1 MRILQNPR
9 IVVVKIGTST
19 ITKEDGSAD
28 LDFLRNIA
36 RQIAELKDKNKCNVV
51 IVTSGAI
58 GLGVKE
64 LSLKQKPRDIAS
76 RQATASIGQTI
87 LMQSWR
93 DAFAQQNI
101 KVAQLLL
108 TYDTFTDRQSY
119 LNLKNVLTTL
129 FFLDVVPIIN
139 ENDSISIAEIDASF
153 GDNDRLSAIVASKLE
168 ADLLI
173 LLSNISG
180 LYNKNPK
187 EYKNAKIISEVTSIT
202 DKILAAAGKSFG
214 LGSGGMK
221 TKLDAAKLCN
231 NAGTV
236 MVIANGKEKNVLP
249 RILSNEEL
257 GTIFYP
263 SKKIPNKKRWI
274 MFAPAAG
281 KLIVDDCVENLL
293 KSGKNLLPAGINT
306 VIGEFKKN
314 DVVELIYNSKTFA
327 KAIVDYDSA
336 TLNKIKKQSGYKNV
350 VKRENFVIF

>member
-1 MRILQNPR
+1 MRKLENSR
-9 IVVVKIGTST
+9 IIVVKIGTST

-28 LDFLRNIA
+28 LDLLSNIA
-36 RQIAELKDKNKCNVV
+36 SQVNELKNKKKCNVI

-64 LSLKQKPRDIAS
+64 LKLKQKPRDIAL

-93 DAFAQQNI
+93 DSFSKFDI

-108 TYDTFTDRQSY
+108 TYETFTNRQSY
-119 LNLKNVLTTL
+119 LNLRNALNTL
-129 FFLDVVPIIN
+129 FVLDVVPIIN
-139 ENDSISIAEIDASF
+139 ENDSISTAEIDASF
-153 GDNDRLSAIVASKLE
+153 GDNDRLSAIVASKIE

-173 LLSNISG
+173 LLSTISG
-180 LYNKNPK
+180 LYDQNPK
-187 EYKNAKIISEVTSIT
+187 EHKNAKIIYEVQSIT
-202 DKILAAAGKSFG
+202 DEILSAAGKSSG

-221 TKLDAAKLCN
+221 TKIDAAKLCN

-274 MFAPAAG
+274 LFAPAAG
-281 KLIVDDCVENLL
+281 KLIVDDCVEAAL
-293 KSGKNLLPAGINT
+293 KAGKNLLPAGINT
-306 VIGEFKKN
+306 VLGEFKKN
-314 DVVELIYNSKTFA
+314 DIVELVFDNKTFA
-327 KAIVDYDSA
+327 KAIVDYDSE
-336 TLNKIKKQSGYKNV
+336 TLNKIKKQSGHKNA
-350 VKRENFVIF
+350 VKRENLVII

>member
-1 MRILQNPR
+1 MRTLQNSR
-9 IVVVKIGTST
+9 IIVVKIGTST

-28 LDFLRNIA
+28 LDFLRDIA
-36 RQIAELKDKNKCNVV
+36 RQVSELKDKKKCNVV

-64 LSLKQKPRDIAS
+64 LALKQKPRDIAL

-108 TYDTFTDRQSY
+108 TYNTFTDRQSY
-119 LNLKNVLTTL
+119 LNLKNALTQL
-129 FFLDVVPIIN
+129 FVLDVVPIIN

-153 GDNDRLSAIVASKLE
+153 GDNDRLSAIVASKIE

-173 LLSNISG
+173 LLSTISG
-180 LYNKNPK
+180 LYDKNPK
-187 EYKNAKIISEVTSIT
+187 DYKNAKIISEVTSIT
-202 DKILAAAGKSFG
+202 DQILAAAGKSSG

-274 MFAPAAG
+274 IFAPAAG
-281 KLIVDDCVENLL
+281 KLVVDDCVQDLL
-293 KSGKNLLPAGINT
+293 NTGKNLLPAGINT
-306 VIGEFKKN
+306 VIGDFNKT
-314 DVVELIYNSKTFA
+314 DVVDLVYKEKTFA

-336 TLNKIKKQSGYKNV
+336 TLDKIKKQSGHKNA
-350 VKRENFVIF
+350 VKRENLVIL